1 MPLNNYGVYQDGSN
15 PVLWVKT
22 SSPLV
27 LSSEDQAQLYSE
39 IDAMTV
45 ANYLNSFG
53 EETYRVGRPK
63 NVPHH

>member
-1 MPLNNYGVYQDGSN
+1 MANNYGVYLDGSN
-15 PVLWVKT
+15 HVLWVKT

-39 IDAMTV
+39 TDAMTV
-45 ANYLNSFG
+45 ATYLNGFG
-53 EETYRVGRPK
+53 AETYRVGRPK